1 MPDACARTTLRL
13 MACASEPAVAPL
25 LQALASWTTCL
36 PWDAEACLPEADL
49 LLLDLNAMR
58 TLAGPLGERAADQGP
73 AVVLLLGP
81 HQAPDPAL
89 PAPDHALFAPAS
101 TAMLRAWLDRRQADL
116 DRSARQRRA
125 EEAFIATVSH
135 ELRTPLTSIVGALG
149 LMDGL
154 FQARPEKAREL
165 MAVARRNGERLSRL
179 VDDVLDLARLDGERL
194 EVAPQAL
201 ALGPLLQEALRAA
214 EGHANQNAVRL
225 RGDNLAPSE
234 AWVRADPH
242 RLLQIMANLLSNAIK
257 HSPAGAEVGVR
268 LVSTPSG
275 WRVEVQDQGAGMSPA
290 FQRRL
295 FEKFARE
302 DGSDRRVHGGTGLGL
317 HLSRRLAERMG
328 ARLALGHSGPDG
340 SCFHLT
346 LPAATP

>member
-1 MPDACARTTLRL
+1 MPDACAQPTLRL
-13 MACASEPAVAPL
+13 MACAPEPAVAPL
-25 LQALASWTTCL
+25 VQALSSWTTCL

-58 TLAGPLGERAADQGP
+58 ALAGPLGERAADQGP

-81 HQAPDPAL
+81 HQAPDPTL
-89 PAPDHALFAPAS
+89 PAPDHVLFAPVS
-101 TAMLRAWLDRRQADL
+101 TATLKAWLDRRQADM

-149 LMDGL
+149 LMEGL
-154 FQARPEKAREL
+154 FQARPEKVKDL

-194 EVAPQAL
+194 EVAQQAL
-201 ALGPLLQEALRAA
+201 ALGPLLHEALRAA
-214 EGHANQNAVRL
+214 GGQAAHHAVRL
-225 RGDNLAPSE
+225 RGEDLTTPE
-234 AWVRADPH
+234 AWVRTDPH
-242 RLLQIMANLLSNAIK
+242 RLLQILANLLSNAIK
-257 HSPAGAEVGVR
+257 HSPAGAEVHVR
-268 LVSTPSG
+268 LVAAASG
-275 WRVEVQDQGAGMSPA
+275 WRVEVQDHGSGMSPA
-290 FQRRL
+290 FQSRL

-302 DGSDRRVHGGTGLGL
+302 DGSDRRAHGGTGLGL

-328 ARLALGHSGPDG
+328 AQLVLGHSGPDG

-346 LPAATP
+346 LPAAAP